1 MAEGLQRSAPNALT
15 APFTGGALEVET
27 MRAFPSKILTAALAA
42 VALLGCGSQTGTGTF
57 AVQMVDA
64 PNTNVKSIFVT
75 VNEVD
80 VMQESKGEV
89 SLFKGPLTVDLLTLK
104 DTTQPLG
111 QIELPVG
118 KVNQIR
124 LVLADGPQYVVL
136 TDGTQVPL
144 VTPSGQES
152 GVKLVG
158 DFPVNECSKHTVTL
172 DFDGENSIM
181 AHPAQ
186 QGSEYILRPVVRVKT
201 ETDTAQPCT
210 VDGGTDAGTPG
221 TATDA
226 GTGGQ
231 TDAGV
236 PPVN

>member
-1 MAEGLQRSAPNALT
+1 
-15 APFTGGALEVET
+15 
-27 MRAFPSKILTAALAA
+27 MRAFPSQIVTAALAA
-42 VALLGCGSQTGTGTF
+42 IALLGCGQQSGHGTF

-64 PNTNVKSIFVT
+64 PNPDVKSIVVT

-80 VMQESKGEV
+80 VQQESAGTV
-89 SLFKGPLTVDLLTLK
+89 TLFKGPLTVDLLTLTN
-104 DTTQPLG
+104 TTQPLG

-152 GVKLVG
+152 GIKLVG
-158 DFPVNECSKHTVTL
+158 DFPVNACSKHTVTL
-172 DFDGENSIM
+172 DFDGENSILV
-181 AHPAQ
+181 HPAQ
-186 QGSEYILRPVVRVKT
+186 QGTEYILRPVVRVKT
-201 ETDTAQPCT
+201 ETDTAEPCT
-210 VDGGTDAGTPG
+210 TDGGTDAGTP
-221 TATDA
+221 TD
-226 GTGGQ
+226 GGSTGQ

-236 PPVN
+236 PPIN